1 MSIENFITKLGG
13 GTIISLDSNEVTF
26 KLISFEG
33 NPIVK
38 P

>member
-1 MSIENFITKLGG
+1 MSIDNFITKLGE
-13 GTIISLDSNEVTF
+13 GTIISLDSNEVAF
-26 KLISFEG
+26 KLTSFEG

>member
-1 MSIENFITKLGG
+1 MTINNFITKLGE
-13 GTIISLDSNEVTF
+13 GTIILLDSNKVAF
-26 KLISFEG
+26 KLTSFEW